1 MTDSALPARPA
12 VVGHRRGRPP
22 RLDPHTLR
30 RARRAVSVPLVL
42 LAAVLAAALSL
53 RSVSAVG
60 PGWVVVG
67 LGVGLVVVA
76 LVAARATRTVA
87 AFVDTTVTEA
97 RTETLAAVET
107 AAAAVEKSLR
117 WSVEELCRGGRP
129 PVPEMHSPRRDDPN
143 AGVLDILNAL
153 QVQAIISLVRVH
165 DESQSFLLLEV
176 LRRLAQREHALVGK
190 ALEALTQLEK
200 LTDDPELLHTS
211 FQIDHLVTRIRR
223 HVESTAVLGGQSL
236 RSARQPVPLATVL
249 RGAVCEVLQYPRVS
263 VAAGSAGAEIG
274 LPGHVGPDLTHLL
287 AELIENALE
296 CSDPATKVTV
306 RAQRVAAGLAIEVE
320 DRAVPIHPQ
329 VREQMNRLLAAPDR
343 VDVSNQVRAG
353 QLGLLVAA
361 KIAQAHG
368 MTVRLQENVLGSTN
382 ALVVVPDRLLVPF
395 PSVQDPGVSS
405 SVARPSVVPPPATHT
420 PAHAVAQARIPQGTE
435 PAEDPPPLPTRKR
448 AAETSGL
455 PPERERV
462 TAPPPS
468 PGIAGAFHAGLK
480 AGTEADS
487 PPASTQQ
494 TGP

>member
-1 MTDSALPARPA
+1 MPDSAFPQRPG
-12 VVGHRRGRPP
+12 VGHRRGRAP
-22 RLDPHTLR
+22 RADAVVLR
-30 RARRAVSVPLVL
+30 RARLAVALPLV
-42 LAAVLAAALSL
+42 VLASVLTAALSAWSF
-53 RSVSAVG
+53 SVVG
-60 PGWVVVG
+60 TGWAVVG
-67 LGVGLVVVA
+67 LGAGLVVVA
-76 LVAARATRTVA
+76 LVAARAARTVA
-87 AFVDTTVTEA
+87 ASVHTTVTEA
-97 RTETLAAVET
+97 RTDTLAAIE
-107 AAAAVEKSLR
+107 AAATAVEKSLR

-129 PVPEMHSPRRDDPN
+129 PVPETHSLRRDDPN
-143 AGVLDILNAL
+143 AGVLDILGAL
-153 QVQAIISLVRVH
+153 QAQAITSLVRVH
-165 DESQSFLLLEV
+165 DESQSVLLLDV

-211 FQIDHLVTRIRR
+211 FEIDHLVTRIRR

-236 RSARQPVPLATVL
+236 RSARRPVPLATVL

-296 CSDPATKVTV
+296 CSDPATKVMV

-320 DRAVPIHPQ
+320 DRAVPIRPQ
-329 VREQMNRLLAAPDR
+329 VRDQMNRLLAAPDR

-382 ALVVVPDRLLVPF
+382 ALVVVPDQLLVTL
-395 PSVQDPGVSS
+395 PSVQDPGASP

-420 PAHAVAQARIPQGTE
+420 PAHAVAQARISQGTD
-435 PAEDPPPLPTRKR
+435 PAADPPPLPTRKR
-448 AAETSGL
+448 AAEALGL

-462 TAPPPS
+462 TASPPT
-468 PGIAGAFHAGLK
+468 PGIAGSFRAGLK
-480 AGTEADS
+480 AGTDADS

-494 TGP
+494 TGH